1 MMIDRGL
8 IDWVL
13 LQFSFSPNVFCY
25 SLKTVVCFKESG
37 NLENV
42 NEIAYLCE
50 NLLQNWQENLQ
61 LLKVAFSGEAWC
73 RSTSFDWY

>member
-50 NLLQNWQENLQ
+50 NLLQN
-61 LLKVAFSGEAWC
+61 
-73 RSTSFDWY
+73 